1 MSSVMASIA
10 AMVHPHQIE
19 VQDFDVY
26 DLIIDARSEA
36 EFEQDHV
43 PGALSLPMSVGS
55 SVGSTQAACASGGG
69 HSVQETV
76 SLDYGSG
83 QVSEATGADV
93 PATTPRLSFADEQ
106 RLRRLVSGLQPGAF
120 VLVYCGRGG
129 MDSIAWAS
137 PLRRMGF
144 EVDVLGGG
152 WPNYRSWVTAGLE
165 TLAGHLSFRFV
176 QAAPMGGLEELL
188 ACLCARG
195 QQVIHLDWIASEASV
210 PGCAWPTERAVHQE
224 RVDTLL
230 LDALRRVDAQRPIWL
245 GRCWPLPEGLVLPS
259 ALERAME
266 RGPWVRLRMPVE
278 ARARGWMRWME
289 DEGRRGA
296 SVQQSISELARHLI
310 GMPLAVEV
318 AKLVSADLSQPAAG
332 LAALLGDAVAPVPLT
347 AHLQEVHLHG
357 FDEPKLD
364 LAASQCISAAQDSAR
379 AR

>member
-36 EFEQDHV
+36 EYQRDHI
-43 PGALSLPMSVGS
+43 PGALSLPVIVGS
-55 SVGSTQAACASGGG
+55 GVGATQAACASEGGR
-69 HSVQETV
+69 SVQDTV
-76 SLDYGSG
+76 SLDYGCPIS
-83 QVSEATGADV
+83 AAMAAGA
-93 PATTPRLSFADEQ
+93 PATTPQLSFAGEQ
-106 RLRRLVSGLQPGAF
+106 RLRRVVSGLQPGAF

-129 MDSIAWAS
+129 LDSIAWAS

-152 WPNYRSWVTAGLE
+152 WSNYRSWVTAGLE
-165 TLAGHLSFRFV
+165 TLAGHLSFRFM

-195 QQVIHLDWIASEASV
+195 QQVLHLDWIASDASV

-224 RVDTLL
+224 RLDTLL
-230 LDALRRVDAQRPIWL
+230 LDALRRVDAQRPVWL
-245 GRCWPLPEGLVLPS
+245 GRCWPFPGGLVLPA
-259 ALERAME
+259 ALERAMG
-266 RGPWVRLRMPVE
+266 RGPWFQLRMPGE
-278 ARARGWMRWME
+278 ARARGWGRWLD

-296 SVQQSISELARHLI
+296 SVHESIAELARHLI
-310 GMPLAVEV
+310 GVPLPVDA
-318 AKLVSADLSQPAAG
+318 AKLVSADLSVPAAG
-332 LAALLGDAVAPVPLT
+332 LAATLGDAVAQVPLT
-347 AHLQEVHLHG
+347 AHVQEVHLSG
-357 FDEPKLD
+357 LDEPTLE